1 MLDYL
6 KSINFKKHFDLTSH
20 TTLSDKEIKNLNAEQ
35 KRKDELALAQQKLN
49 EIKKQKELK
58 LRNLKL
64 QEAIK
69 KRQAM
74 PNENTIDKEN
84 AHRNKLN
91 KLAYKT
97 ALAKDKHS
105 NVGLYDISSHKDY
118 NLIMER
124 VNKKHIQN
132 EKQLSNKLH
141 KLDEKIDKMEKE
153 LGNYEQSNKQILDK
167 IKKIKNKK
175 NKLRRPHIVKFDEK
189 SHINWTDNNWNI
201 TDWTS
206 HIGSFDKVK
215 LLPNDEI
222 YPYAGLGSLEGL
234 GSLGMSGGGGEDGS
248 G

>member
-74 PNENTIDKEN
+74 PNENAIDKEN

-175 NKLRRPHIVKFDEK
+175 NKLRGPKVVKFDE
-189 SHINWTDNNWNI
+189 STHINWTDNNWNI

-222 YPYAGLGSLEGL
+222 YPYAGVVQNNL
-234 GSLGMSGGGGEDGS
+234 SGGGGDDGF